1 MDRKFLEDNGVD
13 VKTGLELLGDMD
25 MYNDTMSDFV
35 DELESKN
42 KDLISFKDKK
52 DMNNY
57 SILIHSIK
65 SDCKYLGFTHLAEL
79 AYEHELKSKDNDLD
93 FVVNNFDILESEI
106 EKVLNI
112 AKKYLGKE

>member
-25 MYNDTMSDFV
+25 MYNDTMGDFLE
-35 DELESKN
+35 ELESKN
-42 KDLISFKDKK
+42 NDLIGFKEKD

-79 AYEHELKSKDNDLD
+79 AYEHELKSKEDDKEFIN
-93 FVVNNFDILESEI
+93 NNFDVLESEI
-106 EKVLNI
+106 EKVLGI
-112 AKKYLGKE
+112 VKKYLGKE